1 MYMHLH
7 TYAFLGIRELLAG
20 ENGWFVFIICHCH
33 CLRNNTR
40 GEGQMAPRLRKA
52 ENRKGQN
59 NLWAREHLNRQCPGT
74 DGAEHAVLLGV
85 CVSTHSFYL
94 ESPQANTWV
103 VFIKKKNT
111 ISPVPSI
118 HTTASGDAQDLLWAW
133 GWMAARSKLQT
144 RTSLVVQWLRFHL
157 PMQAVQVQALA
168 GELRSH
174 MLSGQKTKT

>member
-20 ENGWFVFIICHCH
+20 ESGWFVFIICCCH

-94 ESPQANTWV
+94 ESPQANTWA
-103 VFIKKKNT
+103 VFIKKKT
-111 ISPVPSI
+111 QS
-118 HTTASGDAQDLLWAW
+118 AQSLPYIPLPL
-133 GWMAARSKLQT
+133 GML
-144 RTSLVVQWLRFHL
+144 RTCSEHGAEWQ
-157 PMQAVQVQALA
+157 QVQSCRQ
-168 GELRSH
+168 ELPWWS
-174 MLSGQKTKT
+174 SG